1 MSRRT
6 LFVAAI
12 TVGFVLAFA
21 GIALAAPVPVQPG
34 MATVDK
40 FIPSSGCGCHSPLVE
55 QWSPS
60 MHAQAIVDPVF
71 LAKVAQA
78 EAEAG
83 PEVAIFCKR
92 CHAPIGNM
100 TSDFNGTGSEV
111 AGEGVTCMFC
121 HQIVGISGLPGN
133 TSQLLEPDLTRRAQL
148 KEPTAPHPAVYSEL
162 HEKAD
167 VCGACH
173 NVDHPTNG
181 AHLESSY
188 TEWAEGPYAAEGIVC
203 QDCHMSR
210 EPGFVGPSPGKAATG
225 AAQRD
230 NIYAMTFVGANVAQG
245 PADASRK
252 LLQSAATVE
261 MDLGGEDIIAPSTT
275 ASFTVTITNKGA
287 GHYLPTGLTEVREMW
302 LHVYAEAE
310 DGTITEI
317 GERRFGTVMQDAT
330 GSHPVEMWNA
340 AAIFSDDRI
349 PPRESVSETYAF
361 KMPANAEKATV
372 VAVLNYRSLPD
383 ELAEKAGVE
392 NPVTEMASART
403 PVFASEEIKKGKP
416 AAEET
421 ATPAPAE
428 PTGSGVPWW
437 LIVAGAFVV
446 SLAAFYAF
454 RRFRAKA

>member
-1 MSRRT
+1 V
-6 LFVAAI
+6 FVAA
-12 TVGFVLAFA
+12 TAVGFMLALA
-21 GIALAAPVPVQPG
+21 TTALAAPVPVQPG

-40 FIPSSGCGCHSPLVE
+40 FLPSSACTCHTPLVE

-78 EAEAG
+78 QAEVG
-83 PEVAIFCKR
+83 DEVTIFCRR
-92 CHAPIGNM
+92 CHSPIGNM
-100 TSDFNGTGSEV
+100 TNDFNGTKSEV

-162 HEKAD
+162 HEKAE

-210 EPGFVGPSPGKAATG
+210 EAGFVGPSPGKAAPNG
-225 AAQRD
+225 AQRD

-245 PADASRK
+245 PADQSKK

-261 MDLGGEDIIAPSTT
+261 MDLGDIVAPSTT

-310 DGTITEI
+310 DGTVTEI
-317 GERRFGTVMQDAT
+317 GERRFGTVMKDAE
-330 GSHPVEMWNA
+330 GNHPAEMWMA
-340 AAIFSDDRI
+340 VAVESDDRI

-361 KMPANAEKATV
+361 AMPADAERATV
-372 VAVLNYRSLPD
+372 VAVLNYRSISD
-383 ELAEKAGVE
+383 ELAQKAGVE

-403 PVFASEEIKKGKP
+403 PVFASEEAKKGEP
-416 AAEET
+416 ASEDT
-421 ATPAPAE
+421 ATPAPESASE
-428 PTGSGVPWW
+428 VPWW
-437 LIVAGAFVV
+437 LIVAGALVAGLV
-446 SLAAFYAF
+446 ALYAVRTF
-454 RRFRAKA
+454 RTKA

>member
-1 MSRRT
+1 VRRRPF
-6 LFVAAI
+6 LVATIAAAA
-12 TVGFVLAFA
+12 GFLLAFA
-21 GIALAAPVPVQPG
+21 GVALAAPVPVQPG
-34 MATVDK
+34 MATVDQ
-40 FIPSSGCGCHSPLVE
+40 FIPSSGCGCHSTLVE
-55 QWSPS
+55 QWKPS

-71 LAKVAQA
+71 LAKVVEA

-92 CHAPIGNM
+92 CHSPIGNM
-100 TSDFNGTGSEV
+100 TSDFNGTGSPV

-148 KEPTAPHPAVYSEL
+148 KEPTAPHPAAYSEL

-188 TEWAEGPYAAEGIVC
+188 TEWAEGPYAAEGVVC

-210 EPGFVGPSPGKAATG
+210 EAGFVGPSPGKAAAG
-225 AAQRD
+225 GAQRD
-230 NIYAMTFVGANVAQG
+230 NIYAMTFIGANVGQG
-245 PADASRK
+245 PADQSRA

-261 MDLGGEDIIAPSTT
+261 MDVEGGDIIAPSTT

-302 LHVYAEAE
+302 LHVYAEAA
-310 DGTITEI
+310 DGTVTEI
-317 GERRFGTVMQDAT
+317 GERRFGTEMQDAA
-330 GSHPVEMWNA
+330 GNHPVEMWNA
-340 AAIFSDDRI
+340 VAVFSDDRI

-361 KMPANAEKATV
+361 GMPADAEKSTI
-372 VAVLNYRSLPD
+372 VAVLNYRSMPD
-383 ELAEKAGVE
+383 ELAKKAGVE

-403 PVFASEEIKKGKP
+403 PVFASEDAKKGQP
-416 AAEET
+416 ATEET
-421 ATPAPAE
+421 ATPEPAK
-428 PTGSGVPWW
+428 PAASTVPVWVIALGV
-437 LIVAGAFVV
+437 GAFV
-446 SLAAFYAF
+446 AF
-454 RRFRAKA
+454 RKLRTKA